1 MIKKI
6 RISKIFLSIFL
17 FISIVN
23 AEELDLNLKS
33 ERYILY
39 NLDNDSIIV
48 EKDAYSKTNVASL
61 TKIMSTIVSIE
72 NAKDYN
78 SDITITSDMIS
89 GIAADVAKVG
99 LKKGQKVKY
108 DDLIAGSL
116 ISSGADAIQA
126 LSIYSNGTLKNTIGL
141 MNTKV
146 SELGLKSSNFT
157 NVVGL
162 YDKYN
167 YSSAYDMAQILK
179 YALKNDRFKKIF
191 TSNTYEM
198 SYGKKI
204 SSSISKYNKKAKQ
217 DISYI
222 LGSKTGYIKKAGY
235 CLASIATIND
245 VNYLLI
251 TLNAYNDSTAHIDDS
266 IKIYEYVSKNYDYI
280 DIFKEGDVIYTI
292 DTYNS
297 TIDKYEVKAP
307 YTKTLFLNKD
317 FDKDNLKYN
326 YDGNE
331 SVSYLNKKGEKL
343 GKIQVMYNDEQIDEF
358 DVVLDSELSFSLD
371 KYFVK
376 YKVILILFT
385 AIIATIVV
393 GLIVRV
399 KIKSKVN

>member
-1 MIKKI
+1 M
-6 RISKIFLSIFL
+6 
-17 FISIVN
+17 
-23 AEELDLNLKS
+23 
-33 ERYILY
+33 
-39 NLDNDSIIV
+39 
-48 EKDAYSKTNVASL
+48 
-61 TKIMSTIVSIE
+61 
-72 NAKDYN
+72 
-78 SDITITSDMIS
+78 
-89 GIAADVAKVG
+89 
-99 LKKGQKVKY
+99 
-108 DDLIAGSL
+108 
-116 ISSGADAIQA
+116 
-126 LSIYSNGTLKNTIGL
+126 
-141 MNTKV
+141 
-146 SELGLKSSNFT
+146 
-157 NVVGL
+157 
-162 YDKYN
+162 
-167 YSSAYDMAQILK
+167 
-179 YALKNDRFKKIF
+179 
-191 TSNTYEM
+191 
-198 SYGKKI
+198 
-204 SSSISKYNKKAKQ
+204 
-217 DISYI
+217 
-222 LGSKTGYIKKAGY
+222 
-235 CLASIATIND
+235 
-245 VNYLLI
+245 LI